1 MLKFETIKPNANSV
15 YVKKNNPKPNI
26 NIKIVW
32 YKNPDWKLVTLNEKF
47 KIIELNPVGPNCS
60 IKPLS
65 IVWNDVE
72 YPKFINFAATNS
84 LTIWSKYNFYL

>member
-32 YKNPDWKLVTLNEKF
+32 YKNPD
-47 KIIELNPVGPNCS
+47 
-60 IKPLS
+60 
-65 IVWNDVE
+65 
-72 YPKFINFAATNS
+72 
-84 LTIWSKYNFYL
+84 